1 MFGIGASE
9 LIIIFLFALLFI
21 GPKKLPELA
30 KGLGK
35 GIREFQKAKD
45 DLMDQVNTPASSE
58 QKIETEDPAKE
69 ASILTEVKVGNFERD
84 PVSTSEATTE
94 ESIQDV
100 VAVSEDNEQEISVS
114 SEDTI
119 EETAQEVTAASIKT
133 EEPPKS
139 DA

>member
-9 LIIIFLFALLFI
+9 LLIIFLFALLFI

-45 DLMDQVNTPASSE
+45 DLMDQVNTPAPTETKSE
-58 QKIETEDPAKE
+58 NIEK
-69 ASILTEVKVGNFERD
+69 
-84 PVSTSEATTE
+84 
-94 ESIQDV
+94 
-100 VAVSEDNEQEISVS
+100 
-114 SEDTI
+114 EDTV
-119 EETAQEVTAASIKT
+119 QEVTAVSKED
-133 EEPPKS
+133 EESSKS